1 MRRFSRAVLYIM
13 AGMYVVLSWA
23 AQTPPLVVFSQ
34 LVFLT
39 LVAVVGRGFGETEGG
54 RHVWPQLLVRA
65 IGHRVMKLL
74 PKGKAK
80 NRALRGAVIP
90 ETRALP
96 PPGGNRP
103 KEQAPSRLAA
113 KKSRKPR

>member
-23 AQTPPLVVFSQ
+23 AQTPPLVVLSQ

-39 LVAVVGRGFGETEGG
+39 LVAVVGRSVSEAEGG
-54 RHVWPQLLVRA
+54 RAVWPQLFVRA
-65 IGHRVMKLL
+65 IGHRVKKLL

-80 NRALRGAVIP
+80 DRALRGAVIP

-96 PPGGNRP
+96 APGENRA
-103 KEQAPSRLAA
+103 KEQVPSRAAA
-113 KKSRKPR
+113 KRSRKSR